1 MIYRVIGTCDMYMT
15 KQTHHVVVSETP
27 PAPRDR
33 VARDTKTASVGLPWT
48 EPEFQAL
55 LRVVSDRVFRIRLQP
70 DGSVSVMDDRG
81 AIVVIPT
88 AELADAV
95 GRSGGEN
102 RPEDAMGGLS
112 RELGRQAQALM
123 AGFTRTGEV
132 QVIDLRVERSGRT
145 SSYQVRAAACGNAEL
160 LALVKDVATGR
171 KSGDSA
177 AAPAGEPSRLDQI
190 LHSQVSS
197 YVEDEEVLKD
207 VSVKLNTLLEDTI
220 GSIQSVVQ
228 KKDPYTAR
236 HQARVWKLACAIG
249 REMGLGKTR
258 VAIIGLAALVHDFGK
273 VFIPADILNK
283 PGKLSEAEYAAVKG
297 HADAVFQVLST
308 IDMFCPI
315 ADIVHQHHE
324 RMNGSGYPLG
334 LKGEDILLESRI
346 IAVADVVEAM
356 LSDRPH
362 RPALGVDAAM
372 KEIAMGKGTLYDA
385 DAVDACIKLFTVSK
399 FEFDPEAEVSDSPPS
414 LEPRRPAAGPR

>member
-1 MIYRVIGTCDMYMT
+1 MT

-27 PAPRDR
+27 AAPRDR
-33 VARDTKTASVGLPWT
+33 VARDRKPASAGLLWT

-55 LRVVSDRVFRIRLQP
+55 LRVVPDHVFRIRLQP
-70 DGSVSVMDDRG
+70 DGSVSVLGDHG
-81 AIVVIPT
+81 AIVVIP
-88 AELADAV
+88 AADLADTG

-102 RPEDAMGGLS
+102 PGEDAIGGLR
-112 RELGRQAQALM
+112 RELGRQAKALM
-123 AGFTRTGEV
+123 AGFARTGEV
-132 QVIDLRVERSGRT
+132 QVTDLRVERSGQT
-145 SSYQVRAAACGNAEL
+145 SSYQVRAAACGTAEL
-160 LALVKDVATGR
+160 LALVKDVAMGR
-171 KSGDSA
+171 KPADSA

-190 LHSQVSS
+190 LHSQDSS
-197 YVEDEEVLKD
+197 YVEDEEVLRD

-220 GSIQSVVQ
+220 GSMQSVVQ

-258 VAIIGLAALVHDFGK
+258 VAIIGLAALVHDFGR
-273 VFIPADILNK
+273 VFIATDILNK

-297 HADAVFQVLST
+297 HADTVFQVLSA

-334 LKGEDILLESRI
+334 LKGEEILLEARI

-362 RPALGVDAAM
+362 RPAMGVDAAM
-372 KEIAMGKGTLYDA
+372 KEIAMGKGILHDA
-385 DAVDACIKLFTVSK
+385 DAADACIRLFTVSK

-414 LEPRRPAAGPR
+414 LDPRRPAAGPR

>member
-1 MIYRVIGTCDMYMT
+1 MAMS

-27 PAPRDR
+27 PALRER
-33 VARDTKTASVGLPWT
+33 AGKETKSDPVGLPWT
-48 EPEFQAL
+48 EAELKAL
-55 LRVVSDRVFRIRLQP
+55 LRVVPDHVFRIGLQP
-70 DGSVSVMDDRG
+70 DGSVTVMGDRS
-81 AIVVIPT
+81 AMEIP
-88 AELADAV
+88 ASELADLD
-95 GRSGGEN
+95 GRSGGEDQ
-102 RPEDAMGGLS
+102 PEDAARGLC
-112 RELGRQAQALM
+112 RELARQARGLM
-123 AGFTRTGEV
+123 AGFVRTGEV
-132 QVIDLRVERSGRT
+132 QVIDLQIERKGRMACH
-145 SSYQVRAAACGNAEL
+145 QVRAVACGNAEI
-160 LALVKDVATGR
+160 LALVKDVTAGKRTADG
-171 KSGDSA
+171 A
-177 AAPAGEPSRLDQI
+177 AAPSGELSRLDQI
-190 LHSQVSS
+190 LHNQVSS
-197 YVEDEEVLKD
+197 YVEDEEVLRD

-220 GSIQSVVQ
+220 GAIQTVVQ
-228 KKDPYTAR
+228 KKDPSTAR

-273 VFIPADILNK
+273 VFIPTDILNK
-283 PGKLSEAEYAAVKG
+283 PGKLSEAEFAAVKG

-334 LKGEDILLESRI
+334 LKGEEIILEARI

-356 LSDRPH
+356 LSARPH

-385 DAVDACIKLFTVSK
+385 DAVDACIRLFTVGK
-399 FEFDPEAEVSDSPPS
+399 FEFDPEAGVYDGPPS
-414 LEPRRPAAGPR
+414 LEPKRPAAEPH

>member
-1 MIYRVIGTCDMYMT
+1 MMFSATGSCDTAMT

-27 PAPRDR
+27 PAPRER
-33 VARDTKTASVGLPWT
+33 AAAEIKSEPAWQPWT
-48 EPEFQAL
+48 EAELRAL
-55 LRVVSDRVFRIRLQP
+55 MRVVPDHVWRVRLQP
-70 DGSVSVMDDRG
+70 DGSVLASGDGTTVN
-81 AIVVIPT
+81 VPSS
-88 AELADAV
+88 ELAGTHSRAGD
-95 GRSGGEN
+95 ED
-102 RPEDAMGGLS
+102 RPEDAGRALG
-112 RELGRQAQALM
+112 RELARHARGLL
-123 AGFTRTGEV
+123 AGFVRTGEV
-132 QVIDLRVERSGRT
+132 QVIDLQIERRGRA
-145 SSYQVRAAACGNAEL
+145 SAYQVRGVACGSGEL
-160 LALVKDVATGR
+160 TILVRDVAAR
-171 KSGDSA
+171 KAGDSA
-177 AAPAGEPSRLDQI
+177 APSGELSRLDQI
-190 LHSQVSS
+190 LHNQVSS
-197 YVEDEEVLKD
+197 YVEDEEVLRD

-220 GSIQSVVQ
+220 GAIQTVVQ
-228 KKDPYTAR
+228 KKDPSTAR

-273 VFIPADILNK
+273 VFIPTDILNK

-334 LKGEDILLESRI
+334 LKGDEILAEARI

-356 LSDRPH
+356 LSARPH

-372 KEIAMGKGTLYDA
+372 REIAIGKGTLYDA
-385 DAVDACIKLFTVSK
+385 DAVDACIRLFTVGK
-399 FEFDPEAEVSDSPPS
+399 FEFDPEPGSDDLPPS
-414 LEPRRPAAGPR
+414 LEPKRPAAGPH